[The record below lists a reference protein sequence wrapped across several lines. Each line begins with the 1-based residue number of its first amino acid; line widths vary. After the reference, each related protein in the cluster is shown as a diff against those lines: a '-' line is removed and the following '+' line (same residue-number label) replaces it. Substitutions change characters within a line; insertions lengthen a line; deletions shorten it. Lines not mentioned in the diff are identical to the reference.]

1 MSGGRSKSA
10 KPAQA
15 AEAASPRAADVR
27 GTASPVEVRSLAVE
41 AVRLR
46 WEIAAEA
53 VRAACPDFAIDA
65 KSERVMLE
73 WTVPMASGREASGVL
88 SDGANAR
95 AELVDPVSGSRLA
108 IAVVTPSRDDLA
120 GPVKW
125 MVDGDLHHLEIDGLL
140 SATVRA
146 SKGVVGAGTAVEVLY
161 ARTELLAR
169 MGLPGGRYEVLRIG
183 SDEKSRP

>member
-1 MSGGRSKSA
+1 MSAGPSKA
-10 KPAQA
+10 PKVAQA
-15 AEAASPRAADVR
+15 EASSPRAADVR
-27 GTASPVEVRSLAVE
+27 GSASPVEVRPAVE

-46 WEIAAEA
+46 WEISAEA
-53 VRAACPDFAIDA
+53 VRAACPDFKIDA

-73 WTVPMASGREASGVL
+73 WTVPMAGGKEASGVL
-88 SDGANAR
+88 TDGANAR
-95 AELVDPVSGSRLA
+95 AELVDPASGSRLA
-108 IAVVTPSRDDLA
+108 IAVVTPSRDDLT

-125 MVDGDLHHLEIDGLL
+125 LVDGDLHHLEIDGLL
-140 SATVRA
+140 SATVRP
-146 SKGVVGAGTAVEVLY
+146 SKAGAGAGAGAGVEVLY